1 MESSASESTYLSP
14 RDRWLTTGL
23 VGIGLV
29 IFAIT
34 SSTTN
39 LILPKMMTSLRVEFF
54 YIHWVITAF
63 SIARTVTIPALGW
76 LSGRFGPRTLYLVSQ
91 ALFTIGV
98 LGSALAWDWSSL
110 LFFRILTGASG
121 GLINPLSMAIFYQ
134 IFPPHQRGMALGL
147 SLMGWSIGPA
157 IGPIMGGYLLEFA
170 SWRIVY
176 AVMIP
181 FSGLGV
187 LLAWWLLPAL
197 HRPERRRLDQYG
209 LLMVSTA
216 VTTFIIAL
224 SQGRRYG
231 WESQSI
237 VVLFAIAAVAAIL
250 FVVIEL
256 RHPEPLVELRLLTTP
271 PFLMATLVVCLTTM
285 TFRSTEPMLPVL
297 MQSLLGFEPLNVA
310 WTMMPSQLVY
320 GLAVLATGRLSDR
333 ITPQFLVISGLLLYA
348 ASFFGFSGVTV
359 WTTAWTVNA
368 FLCGRFIAEALIT
381 SPNNLTALRA
391 LSEQQVMMASG
402 LIGLFRSVANALS
415 MALSVVLWDQNY
427 GRYLQLIAE
436 SSPHD
441 SVAFTSVLLRFQH
454 TLQWMG
460 EMAWQAPTLSM
471 ALMGRVLH
479 TEASAAA
486 WRAYLIF
493 NGVLALLAIAPA
505 LLTHGR
511 WWQWLQR
518 PSPETREA
526 HAANLLIP
534 HPSKPPPS

>member
-1 MESSASESTYLSP
+1 MESSASESSYLSL

-29 IFAIT
+29 VFAIT

-39 LILPKMMTSLRVEFF
+39 LILPKMMTSLRVEFY

-91 ALFTIGV
+91 ALFTIGL

-134 IFPPHQRGMALGL
+134 IFPPDQRGMALGL

-157 IGPIMGGYLLEFA
+157 VGPIMGGYLLEFA

-176 AVMIP
+176 LVMIP
-181 FSGLGV
+181 FSSLGV
-187 LLAWWLLPAL
+187 LLAWWLLPVL
-197 HRPERRRLDQYG
+197 NRPERRRLDQYG
-209 LLMVSTA
+209 LLTIGIA

-224 SQGRRYG
+224 SQGRRVG
-231 WESQSI
+231 WDSQSI
-237 VVLFAIAAVAAIL
+237 VVLFAISALAAIL
-250 FVVIEL
+250 FVIIEL

-271 PFLMATLVVCLTTM
+271 PFLMAVLVVCLTTM
-285 TFRSTEPMLPVL
+285 TFRTTEPMLPVL
-297 MQSLLGFEPLNVA
+297 MQRLLGFEPLKVA
-310 WTMMPSQLVY
+310 WTMMPSQIVY

-333 ITPQFLVISGLLLYA
+333 IAPEFLVVGGLLLYA
-348 ASFFGFSGVTV
+348 GSFIGFSGVTV
-359 WTTAWTVNA
+359 WTTAWSVNA
-368 FLCGRFIAEALIT
+368 FLCLRFIAEGLIT

-402 LIGLFRSVANALS
+402 LIGLFRSIANALS

-427 GRYLQLIAE
+427 GRYLQLIAQ

-441 SVAFTSVLLRFQH
+441 SVAFTSVLLHFQQ
-454 TLQWMG
+454 TLNWMG
-460 EMAWQAPTLSM
+460 EIALQVPTLSM

-479 TEASAAA
+479 TEASTAA
-486 WRAYLIF
+486 WSEYLIF
-493 NGVLALLAIAPA
+493 NGMLALIAIVPA
-505 LLTHGR
+505 LLVNSR
-511 WWQWLQR
+511 WWQWVQR
-518 PSPETREA
+518 KSPDKREDVE
-526 HAANLLIP
+526 AASLLRGSRSSGP
-534 HPSKPPPS
+534 

>member
-1 MESSASESTYLSP
+1 MENSASESASLSL

-29 IFAIT
+29 VFAIT

-39 LILPKMMTSLRVEFF
+39 LILPKMMTSLRVEFY

-63 SIARTVTIPALGW
+63 NIARTVTIPALGW
-76 LSGRFGPRTLYLVSQ
+76 LSGRFGPRTLYLASQ
-91 ALFTIGV
+91 ALFTIGL

-157 IGPIMGGYLLEFA
+157 VGPIMGGYLLEFA

-176 AVMIP
+176 FVMIP
-181 FSGLGV
+181 LSSLGV
-187 LLAWWLLPAL
+187 LLAWWLLPVL
-197 HRPERRRLDQYG
+197 HRPDRRRLDQYG
-209 LLMVSTA
+209 LLTIGIA

-224 SQGRRYG
+224 SQGRRVG
-231 WESQSI
+231 WDSQSI
-237 VVLFAIAAVAAIL
+237 VVLFAISALAALL
-250 FVVIEL
+250 FVIIEL

-271 PFLMATLVVCLTTM
+271 PFLMAALVACLTTM

-297 MQSLLGFEPLNVA
+297 MQRLLGFEPLKVA
-310 WTMMPSQLVY
+310 WTMMPSQIVY

-333 ITPQFLVISGLLLYA
+333 LAPQFLVVGGLLLYSG
-348 ASFFGFSGVTV
+348 SFIAFSGVTV

-368 FLCGRFIAEALIT
+368 FLCLRFIAEGLIT
-381 SPNNLTALRA
+381 SPTNLTALRA
-391 LSEQQVMMASG
+391 LSEQQIMMASG
-402 LIGLFRSVANALS
+402 LIGLLRSVANALS

-441 SVAFTSVLLRFQH
+441 SAAFTSVLLQFQH
-454 TLQWMG
+454 TLHWMG
-460 EMAWQAPTLSM
+460 EIAWQVPTLSM
-471 ALMGRVLH
+471 VLMGRVLH
-479 TEASAAA
+479 TEASTAA
-486 WRAYLIF
+486 WSEYLIF
-493 NGVLALLAIAPA
+493 NGTLALIAIVPALLA
-505 LLTHGR
+505 HSR
-511 WWQWLQR
+511 WWQWVQR
-518 PSPETREA
+518 KSPDKREDVE
-526 HAANLLIP
+526 AARP
-534 HPSKPPPS
+534 F

>member
-1 MESSASESTYLSP
+1 MQSSASESTYLSP

-29 IFAIT
+29 VFAIT

-76 LSGRFGPRTLYLVSQ
+76 LSGRFGPRALYLVSQ

-110 LFFRILTGASG
+110 LFFRIITGASG

-134 IFPPHQRGMALGL
+134 IFPPNQRGMALGL

-176 AVMIP
+176 VVMVP

-197 HRPERRRLDQYG
+197 HRPERRRLDHYG
-209 LLMVSTA
+209 LLTVSLA

-237 VVLFAIAAVAAIL
+237 VVLFAISAVAAVL
-250 FVVIEL
+250 FVIIEL
-256 RHPEPLVELRLLTTP
+256 RHPEPLVELRLLATP
-271 PFLMATLVVCLTTM
+271 PFLMATIVVCLTTM
-285 TFRSTEPMLPVL
+285 TFRSTEPMMPVL
-297 MQSLLGFEPLNVA
+297 MQGLLGFEPLNVA
-310 WTMMPSQLVY
+310 WTMAPSQILY

-333 ITPQFLVISGLLLYA
+333 ITPQFLVVAGLLLYA

-415 MALSVVLWDQNY
+415 TALSVVLWDQNY
-427 GRYLQLIAE
+427 GHYLQRIAE

-441 SVAFTSVLLRFQH
+441 SSAYTSTLTHFQH

-460 EMAWQAPTLSM
+460 ELAWQVPNLSM

-479 TEASAAA
+479 TEASTAA
-486 WRAYLIF
+486 WREYLLF
-493 NGVLALLAIAPA
+493 NGALALLAITPA
-505 LLTHGR
+505 LLVNGR
-511 WWQWLQR
+511 WWQWLRRRAPAAREQVVEDVLTPQQSDR
-518 PSPETREA
+518 PRA
-526 HAANLLIP
+526 
-534 HPSKPPPS
+534 